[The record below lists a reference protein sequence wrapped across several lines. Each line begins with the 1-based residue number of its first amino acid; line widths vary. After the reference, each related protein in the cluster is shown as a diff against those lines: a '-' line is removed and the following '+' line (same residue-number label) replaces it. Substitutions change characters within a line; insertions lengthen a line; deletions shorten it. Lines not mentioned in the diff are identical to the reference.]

1 MESVLITGAT
11 GLLGCGLAR
20 RLLSEGH
27 QVTTLVRGE
36 DDEQARMRMM
46 DCLTHQFAIEDIE
59 PPADFNERLIVHCVD
74 ITNRDALTNLHDAI
88 GTNFDVVYHSAACV
102 NFVDVRQCQDVNI
115 EGTRNVLQ
123 LMSHVKPKRFNH
135 ISTAFVAG
143 GYEGE
148 IREDEM
154 PPRQTLNAYEDTK
167 YEAELIVRQ
176 QTNVPFTVH
185 RPSIVVGAAKDGK
198 IRAFKNFYLI
208 VRYFARLAKRNKPP
222 LRFPGLGEGRIN
234 LVPIDYVV
242 EATAKIGATA
252 SEGKTYHI
260 VNDSPP
266 TTKAIVQAIEKA
278 VDHHCVDFLG
288 ESLTLNEEEEA
299 TQTRFQEFMPYFF
312 GSPSFQITG
321 MERVMGDIKRSRLD
335 DTALLRVAQF
345 YMAMELNGKS

>member
-11 GLLGCGLAR
+11 GLLGGGLAR

-36 DDEQARMRMM
+36 DEEHARKRMM
-46 DCLTHQFAIEDIE
+46 DCLTHQFAIDEME
-59 PPADFNERLIVHCVD
+59 APADLQERLVVHCVD
-74 ITNRDALTNLHDAI
+74 ITNKDALAKLHCAI

-102 NFVDVRQCQDVNI
+102 NFVDVLQCQEVNI
-115 EGTRNVLQ
+115 EGTRNVLE
-123 LMSHVKPKRFNH
+123 LVRNIKPKRFNH

-148 IREDEM
+148 IQEDQM

-167 YEAELIVRQ
+167 YEAELIVREQ
-176 QTNVPFTVH
+176 QDIPFTIQ

-234 LVPIDYVV
+234 LVPIDFVV
-242 EATAKIGATA
+242 EATAKIGDTP

-260 VNDSPP
+260 VNDEPP
-266 TTKAIVQAIEKA
+266 TTKEIVRAIEKA
-278 VDHHCVDFLG
+278 VDHHCVEFLG
-288 ESLTLNEEEEA
+288 ESLELNDEEQA

-312 GSPSFQITG
+312 GSPSFQLQG

-335 DTALLRVAQF
+335 NGALLRVAQF
-345 YMAMELNGKS
+345 YMDQELKKN